1 MRDPRSPRPLPLR
14 VAQFVGGLF
23 IYACAASL
31 TIRSGLG
38 VGPWDAFHVGLHLVS
53 GLSVGMAAGMTS
65 LSIVALGFLVGVRPR
80 IGTVGNALCGMLFI
94 DPVLAATP
102 AVEGP
107 WRLSWAALYLAA
119 GIGLTGLATGLYL
132 GAAFGAGPR
141 DGLMVGLAARFGW
154 PVRRVRTAIELA
166 ALAGGWTMGG
176 PLGVGTVLYAL
187 GIGPAVQW
195 GVKRF
200 VGVPPKPETVKDEV
214 SRVVV
219 SRAEGEAAEPVAGTS
234 AVR

>member
-1 MRDPRSPRPLPLR
+1 MRDPRSLRPLSLR
-14 VAQFVGGLF
+14 VAQFFGGLF
-23 IYACAASL
+23 IYAVAASL

-53 GLSVGMAAGMTS
+53 GLSVGEASGVTS
-65 LSIVALGFLVGVRPR
+65 LTIVALGLLVGVRPR
-80 IGTVGNALCGMLFI
+80 IGTVGNALCGVVFI

-102 AVEGP
+102 VPEGP
-107 WRLSWAALYLAA
+107 WRLAWGLLYLLA
-119 GIGLTGLATGLYL
+119 GIALTGLATGLYL

-141 DGLMVGLAARFGW
+141 DGLMVGLAVRTGW

-166 ALAGGWTMGG
+166 ALAGGWLMGG

-200 VGVPPKPETVKDEV
+200 VDAPAAAADAVEIEEV
-214 SRVVV
+214 EDT
-219 SRAEGEAAEPVAGTS
+219 AAPAPEAAG
-234 AVR
+234 